1 MSALGRAT
9 SECAHAACILSRV
22 NSPSKKWITLYV
34 LELQHG
40 CFYVGQSASPE
51 VRISDHV
58 GGKGAQWTRKHPP
71 IRLAERRPAETCD
84 WKQAESRENEFTP
97 MMMRKHGWQRVRG
110 GFWCNVDEEQ
120 TRKGLLAHGRSSELA
135 CSVPLEPPPVIV
147 TARKSS
153 SASRPF
159 ARANLPWSEE
169 ESERLRAA
177 YLQGVDADTL
187 AVLHQRTLV
196 AIAARLVR
204 LGVIEARQQVRRT
217 GRALDDSESASR

>member
-1 MSALGRAT
+1 
-9 SECAHAACILSRV
+9 V

-51 VRISDHV
+51 IRISDHI
-58 GGKGAQWTRKHPP
+58 GGKGAQWTRTHPP
-71 IRLAERRPAETCD
+71 IRLTERRPAETCD
-84 WKQAESRENEFTP
+84 WKQAESRENEVTL

-120 TRKGLLAHGRSSELA
+120 TRKGLLAHGRHAELA
-135 CSVPLEPPPVIV
+135 CSAPLEPAPLIV
-147 TARKSS
+147 TARRSS
-153 SASRPF
+153 PLSRPLV
-159 ARANLPWSEE
+159 RANLPWSEE
-169 ESERLRAA
+169 ESERLRTA

-187 AVLHQRTLV
+187 ALLHQRTLV

-204 LGVIEARQQVRRT
+204 LGVIDARHQVRR
-217 GRALDDSESASR
+217 GGLALDDSESASR